1 MSRPPGRSAL
11 RMRILRSLGIA
22 AVIAAV
28 VILLGHVSGNQP
40 RRDAVDAA
48 EKELGIELESRR
60 VDLGDVTLH
69 VVLAGPQDGP
79 PVILLHGFP
88 EFWYAWYRQM
98 GHLAAAGFRV
108 IVPDQRGY
116 NESDKPQSV
125 EEYSVDKLVRD
136 IANLTET
143 LGYDKAH
150 VAAHDWGGGVAW
162 QLAIRHP
169 NRIRKL
175 VIVDTPHPRARLD
188 FRSDAETI
196 NWFRTF
202 FQIPWLPEWS
212 TRLGNWYVQ
221 AKMLRDTAR
230 PGAFSDQK
238 MDLYRSA
245 WDNDGAMSTMI
256 DWYRAAYRHPPSNEG
271 EQRVSVPTLLVVAPD
286 DAFIPSDLT
295 RASTKY
301 LDHGRLLELESG
313 THWVLQEDPEG
324 TSRILVDFFSE

>member
-1 MSRPPGRSAL
+1 
-11 RMRILRSLGIA
+11 MRTVRRLGVA
-22 AVIAAV
+22 AVIVACV
-28 VILLGHVSGNQP
+28 VLLGQLSGNQP
-40 RRDAVDAA
+40 RRDAVAAA
-48 EKELGIELESRR
+48 EKELGIDLESRR

-69 VVLAGPQDGP
+69 VVLAGPENGQ

-88 EFWYAWYRQM
+88 EFWYAWYRQL
-98 GHLAAAGFRV
+98 GRLAEAGFRV

-116 NESDKPQSV
+116 NESDKPRRV
-125 EEYSVDKLVRD
+125 ADYAVDTLARD
-136 IANLTET
+136 VANLTET

-162 QLAIRHP
+162 RLAIRQP

-175 VIVDTPHPRARLD
+175 VILDTPHPRAGRE
-188 FRSDAETI
+188 FRSEAQTI

-230 PGAFSDQK
+230 PGAFPEEK

-245 WDNDGAMSTMI
+245 WDNHGAMATMI
-256 DWYRAAYRHPPSNEG
+256 HWYRAAFRHPPADEG

-295 RASTKY
+295 RASVKY
-301 LDHGRLLELESG
+301 LDDGRLLELDAG

-324 TSRILVDFFSE
+324 TSRILIDFFSE